1 MESIYKIFNDGN
13 YFTHHYWRK
22 EMESLSSIYFKGTI
36 EKINQ
41 IQSKN
46 RKVSSN
52 CIIEAFSESFNDI
65 DGKRLQNIFPFS
77 LDSDQIIKSY
87 K

>member
-1 MESIYKIFNDGN
+1 MKDQ
-13 YFTHHYWRK
+13 
-22 EMESLSSIYFKGTI
+22 FKGTI

-41 IQSKN
+41 IQSQN

-52 CIIEAFSESFNDI
+52 CTIEAFSESFNDN

-87 K
+87 KWIIYYKMQVLLL

>member
-1 MESIYKIFNDGN
+1 MKDQ
-13 YFTHHYWRK
+13 
-22 EMESLSSIYFKGTI
+22 FKGTI

-87 K
+87 KWIIYYKTQVLLL

>member
-1 MESIYKIFNDGN
+1 MKDQ
-13 YFTHHYWRK
+13 
-22 EMESLSSIYFKGTI
+22 FKGTI

-41 IQSKN
+41 IQSNN

-52 CIIEAFSESFNDI
+52 CIIEAFSESFIDN

-87 K
+87 KWIIYYKMQVLLLKSYLI

>member
-1 MESIYKIFNDGN
+1 MKDQ
-13 YFTHHYWRK
+13 
-22 EMESLSSIYFKGTI
+22 FKGTI
-36 EKINQ
+36 EKISQ

-52 CIIEAFSESFNDI
+52 CIIEAFSESFIDN

-87 K
+87 KWIINYKTQVLLL

>member
-1 MESIYKIFNDGN
+1 MKDQ
-13 YFTHHYWRK
+13 
-22 EMESLSSIYFKGTI
+22 FKGTI

-52 CIIEAFSESFNDI
+52 CIIEAFSESFIDN

-87 K
+87 KWIINYKTQVLLL

>member
-1 MESIYKIFNDGN
+1 MKDQ
-13 YFTHHYWRK
+13 
-22 EMESLSSIYFKGTI
+22 FKGTI
-36 EKINQ
+36 ENINQ

-52 CIIEAFSESFNDI
+52 CIIEAFSESFIDN

-87 K
+87 KWIIYYKTQVLLL